1 MFKQNCSKNSFIIIV
16 LICSILFHSQVQSQ
30 KLFGIDFTNNWS
42 TAKTQFY
49 NSGFTS
55 KVNSNVMLLDYKN
68 EILNDVYSYQFMFHG
83 IYGTPNLLSYYKRLV
98 DSIESQYGI
107 PSENIKREAKYTTN
121 NDFYY
126 KVSNKDIQYYSKW
139 NKSSLWNYIIQCEI
153 KSDGN
158 IYITLTDSSKY
169 KTKKEIL
176 EQEEIR
182 IKRETQLEES
192 RIKIETAEK
201 LRKTKLLMSK
211 LSSQGIAIIDY
222 QPYDIS
228 EVTDG
233 TGFEIRLFNP
243 TKKTIKY
250 VNISMYGINPV
261 GDKVLVDFKNTFINK
276 VKCVGPIK
284 PFEGAEYKWEYI
296 WLNDLVETVKL
307 ISLNIQY
314 MDGSIRNYTDF
325 KNIILKE
332 DEIELLKDNQ

>member
-1 MFKQNCSKNSFIIIV
+1 MLRGVSICVFIFFFT
-16 LICSILFHSQVQSQ
+16 SNETKSQ

-68 EILNDVYSYQFMFHG
+68 EILNDVYSYQFMFHS
-83 IYGTPNLLSYYKRLV
+83 IYGTPNLLSYYKQLV

-107 PSENIKREAKYTTN
+107 PSENIKREAAYTTN

-139 NKSSLWNYIIQCEI
+139 NKSSLRNYIIQCEI

-158 IYITLTDSSKY
+158 IYITLTDSSRY

-176 EQEEIR
+176 EQEEMR
-182 IKRETQLEES
+182 IKRETELEES

-201 LRKTKLLMSK
+201 LRKTKLLMSR

-222 QPYDIS
+222 QAFDVS
-228 EVTDG
+228 DVTEG

-250 VNISMYGINPV
+250 VSISFYGINPV
-261 GDKVLVDFKNTFINK
+261 GDKVQVEFKNTYINK

-284 PFEGAEYKWEYI
+284 PFEGAEYNFEYQ
-296 WLNDLVETVKL
+296 WFNDLVQSVKL
-307 ISLNIQY
+307 VSLNIQY
-314 MDGSIRNYTDF
+314 MDGSIRNYSDF
-325 KNIILKE
+325 KNIILNE
-332 DEIELLKDNQ
+332 DEIELLNDFQ

>member
-1 MFKQNCSKNSFIIIV
+1 MRLFFFLLFFIVI
-16 LICSILFHSQVQSQ
+16 SNQANTQ
-30 KLFGIDFTNNWS
+30 KLFGVDFTNNWTS
-42 TAKTQFY
+42 AKVQFY
-49 NSGFTS
+49 NSGFTAR
-55 KVNSNVMLLDYKN
+55 VNRNVMLLDYKN
-68 EILNDVYSYQFMFHG
+68 EIVNDVYSYQFMFHSING
-83 IYGTPNLLSYYKRLV
+83 VPNLISYYNLLV
-98 DSIESQYGI
+98 DSIESQYGV
-107 PSENIKREAKYTTN
+107 PSENINREINFTTN

-126 KVSNKDIQYYSKW
+126 KVSNKDIQYFSKW
-139 NKSSLWNYIIQCEI
+139 NKSSLWNYIVQCEI

-158 IYITLTDSSKY
+158 IYITLTDSSRY

-182 IKRETQLEES
+182 IKRETELEES

-201 LRKTKLLMSK
+201 LRKTKLLMSR

-222 QPYDIS
+222 QAFDVS
-228 EVTDG
+228 DVTEG

-250 VNISMYGINPV
+250 VSISFYGINPV
-261 GDKVLVDFKNTFINK
+261 GDKVQVEFKNTYINK

-284 PFEGAEYKWEYI
+284 PFEGAEYNFEYQ
-296 WLNDLVETVKL
+296 WFNDLVQSVKL
-307 ISLNIQY
+307 VSLNIQY

-332 DEIELLKDNQ
+332 EEIELLKENQ

>member
-1 MFKQNCSKNSFIIIV
+1 VRLFFFLLFFIVI
-16 LICSILFHSQVQSQ
+16 SNQANTQ
-30 KLFGIDFTNNWS
+30 KLFGVDFTNNWTS
-42 TAKTQFY
+42 AKVQFY
-49 NSGFTS
+49 NSGFTAR
-55 KVNSNVMLLDYKN
+55 VNRNVMLLDYKN
-68 EILNDVYSYQFMFHG
+68 EIVNDVYSYQFMFHSING
-83 IYGTPNLLSYYKRLV
+83 VPNLISYYNLLV
-98 DSIESQYGI
+98 DSIESQYGV
-107 PSENIKREAKYTTN
+107 PSENINREINFTTN

-126 KVSNKDIQYYSKW
+126 KVSNKDIQYFSKW
-139 NKSSLWNYIIQCEI
+139 NKSSLWNYIVQCEI

-158 IYITLTDSSKY
+158 IYITLTDSSRY

-182 IKRETQLEES
+182 IKRETELEES

-201 LRKTKLLMSK
+201 LRKTKLLMSR

-222 QPYDIS
+222 QAFDVS
-228 EVTDG
+228 DVTEG

-250 VNISMYGINPV
+250 VSISFYGINPV
-261 GDKVLVDFKNTFINK
+261 GDKVQVEFKNTYINK

-284 PFEGAEYKWEYI
+284 PFEGAEYNFEYQ
-296 WLNDLVETVKL
+296 WFNDLVQSVKL
-307 ISLNIQY
+307 VSLNIQY

-332 DEIELLKDNQ
+332 EEIELLKENQ